1 MSLSQNVLGILGAV
15 LFLAVLVFIIRSG
28 VQVLRAP
35 TGQRPTAVRMLSMF
49 AVGFA
54 GSLLVMLLSVATDVR
69 WLSWAGFALMVVSM
83 LLWPLSSLQ
92 QERELRAARAR
103 DKALGLPVARNLM
116 CPGLLAV
123 STAVVGV
130 GVGIAVWVIG
140 FNVIQSRL
148 ESGALTW
155 AEVQDYRQAV
165 FLVGFI
171 ILAAVTM
178 CAVPFYFVQR
188 YRRTL
193 ENRRVD
199 RERGE
204 LA

>member
-1 MSLSQNVLGILGAV
+1 
-15 LFLAVLVFIIRSG
+15 
-28 VQVLRAP
+28 
-35 TGQRPTAVRMLSMF
+35 MF

-54 GSLLVMLLSVATDVR
+54 GSLLVMLLSVVTDVR

-92 QERELRAARAR
+92 EERELRAARAR

-116 CPGLLAV
+116 RPGLLAV

-130 GVGIAVWVIG
+130 GVSIAVWVIG

-155 AEVQDYRQAV
+155 AEVQDYREAV
-165 FLVGFI
+165 FFVGFI

-178 CAVPFYFVQR
+178 CSVPFYFAQR